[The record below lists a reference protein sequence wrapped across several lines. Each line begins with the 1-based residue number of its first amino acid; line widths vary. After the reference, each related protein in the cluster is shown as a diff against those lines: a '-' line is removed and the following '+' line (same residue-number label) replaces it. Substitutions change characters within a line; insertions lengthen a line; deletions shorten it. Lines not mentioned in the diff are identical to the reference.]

1 MKPDIDTD
9 LRRIRFIPLHH
20 QINWLRSDI
29 AKHPH
34 SNRSKLF
41 QPVLEK
47 RVLKALRQK
56 PRAA

>member
-1 MKPDIDTD
+1 MKPDIDTE
-9 LRRIRFIPLHH
+9 LRRLSYIPLHH
-20 QINWLRSDI
+20 QINWLRSEI

-34 SNRSKLF
+34 SHRSKLL